1 MNNCLLA
8 RSHKDRL
15 DDIHE
20 ILVAQEFVAANEQ
33 RKLYTSVFLSFKSTA
48 FNLISMGENK
58 ARCIMIVD

>member
-1 MNNCLLA
+1 MDHT
-8 RSHKDRL
+8 HKDRL

-33 RKLYTSVFLSFKSTA
+33 RKLYFGVLSLKSTA